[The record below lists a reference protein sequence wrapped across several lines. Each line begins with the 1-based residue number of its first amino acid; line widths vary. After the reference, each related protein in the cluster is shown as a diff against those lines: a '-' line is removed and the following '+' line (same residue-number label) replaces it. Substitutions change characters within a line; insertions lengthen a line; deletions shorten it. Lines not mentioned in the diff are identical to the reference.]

1 METFTRL
8 RSFGWRSLAAVALTA
23 LTLAGCG
30 GSGGGGSSM
39 TGTSSGSSCNDS
51 SCGTLM
57 VGVTDAEGDFINYSV
72 DVLSVT
78 LQRQNGA
85 TVEMLPAKT
94 RIDFAQLTDLS
105 DLLAVSTLAP
115 GDFVSGTIRVDYSTA
130 EVFVEVA
137 GQSVKANVVDA
148 NGQALGVTDLTVRLS
163 NRNHLVVTPARVTF
177 LTLDFDLA
185 ASNSVDTTQNPPVVT
200 ARPYIVADVE
210 PTAQRDLRIRGA
222 LVSADT
228 TASTYTVQVRPWFAK
243 DGDHGRAT
251 VHTTSTTSFE
261 INGVASTGSA
271 GLTALAALPAGTLT
285 VAFGTLSTQD
295 KTFTA
300 TTVHAG
306 DSVGGER
313 LDAVQGNV
321 VSRTA
326 TQLTIKG
333 AFTAR
338 HDHDAGAI
346 RTAVITIGPNTKVLK
361 AGDPTGTFT
370 TDAISVGQGIM
381 AFGTFADPTGT
392 TAAATLDATAGRVRL
407 LPTQVRGVVNSIV
420 AGQMNLNLRAIDR
433 LGVAMFNFAGTGTT
447 TAVDANPADYE
458 VTTGTLSLA
467 SLTAGESAKV
477 VGFVTPFGAAPPDF
491 DGRTVIDRADIPD
504 LLAIGWGKTGTTA
517 PFTSLANTGIVLDL
531 HNTSIG
537 VVHHL
542 FVDLQRTDLL
552 TLASSPTIVSGTGR
566 VLFGVAK
573 RGNIE
578 LFTNF
583 ADLVSAIT
591 THLNAGES
599 ALSFGATGAY
609 DRTTNT
615 LAADHISVFF
625 TSTN

>member
-1 METFTRL
+1 
-8 RSFGWRSLAAVALTA
+8 
-23 LTLAGCG
+23 
-30 GSGGGGSSM
+30 M
-39 TGTSSGSSCNDS
+39 TGTSSGSN
-51 SCGTLM
+51 GTLM

-85 TVEMLPAKT
+85 TVEMLPATT

-105 DLLAVSTLAP
+105 DLLAVANLAP
-115 GDFVSGTIRVDYSTA
+115 GDFVGGTIRVDYSTA

-148 NGQALGVTDLTVRLS
+148 SGQALGVTDLTVQLS
-163 NRNHLVVTPARVTF
+163 NRNHLVVTPGRVSF

-185 ASNSVDTTQNPPVVT
+185 ASNSVDTTKTPPVVT

-210 PTAQRDLRIRGA
+210 PAAQRDLRVRGA

-228 TASTYTVQVRPWFAK
+228 AASTYLVNVRPWFRK

-251 VHTTSTTSFE
+251 VHTTSTTAFE

-271 GLTALAALPAGTLT
+271 GLAALAALPAGTLT

-306 DSVGGER
+306 DSVSGER
-313 LDAVQGNV
+313 LDSVQGNV

-333 AFTAR
+333 AFAAR
-338 HDHDAGAI
+338 HDHDAGAV

-361 AGDPTGTFT
+361 TGDPSGTFT
-370 TDAISVGQGIM
+370 TNAISIGQGIV
-381 AFGTFADPTGT
+381 AFGTFADPTT
-392 TAAATLDATAGRVRL
+392 TTTPATLDATAGRVRL
-407 LPTQVRGVVNSIV
+407 LPTRINGVVNSV
-420 AGQMNLNLRAIDR
+420 VPGQLNLNLRAIDR
-433 LGVAMFNFAGTGTT
+433 LGIDMFNFAGTGTT

-458 VTTGTLSLA
+458 VATGTLSLA
-467 SLTAGESAKV
+467 SLTAGESARV
-477 VGFVTPFGAAPPDF
+477 LGFVTPFGAAPPDF

-517 PFTSLANTGIVLDL
+517 PFTSIGNSGIVLDL
-531 HNTSIG
+531 HNSSIG
-537 VVHHL
+537 VVHHM
-542 FVDLQRTDLL
+542 FVDLQRKDLL
-552 TLASSPTIVSGTGR
+552 TLASSPTIVPASGS

-578 LFTNF
+578 LFTSF
-583 ADLVSAIT
+583 ADLVTAIT

-599 ALSFGATGAY
+599 AVSLGATGAY
-609 DRTTNT
+609 DATTNT

-625 TSTN
+625 TSPN

>member
-1 METFTRL
+1 MDTFNLL
-8 RSFGWRSLAAVALTA
+8 RSLRWRTLAGVVLTA

-30 GSGGGGSSM
+30 GSGGGSSSM
-39 TGTSSGSSCNDS
+39 TGSSDSSCTGS

-57 VGVTDAEGDFINYSV
+57 VAVTDAEGDFINYSV
-72 DVLSVT
+72 DVVSVT

-85 TVEMLPAKT
+85 TVEMLPATT
-94 RIDFAQLTDLS
+94 RVDFAQLTDLS
-105 DLLAVSTLAP
+105 DLLAASTLAP
-115 GDFVSGTIRVDYSTA
+115 GEFVGGTIRVDYSTA
-130 EVFVEVA
+130 DVFVEVG
-137 GQSVKANVVDA
+137 GQSVKANVVDG
-148 NGQALGVTDLTVRLS
+148 NGQALGVTDLTVQLS
-163 NRNHLVVTPARVTF
+163 NRNHLVVSPARVSF

-210 PTAQRDLRIRGA
+210 PAAQRDLRVRGA

-228 TASTYTVQVRPWFAK
+228 TASTYTVRVRPWFVK

-261 INGVASTGSA
+261 INGVASMGNA

-333 AFTAR
+333 AFSAR
-338 HDHDAGAI
+338 HDHDAGAV
-346 RTAVITIGPNTKVLK
+346 RTAVITIGLNTKVLK
-361 AGDPTGTFT
+361 TGDPAGTFT

-381 AFGTFADPTGT
+381 AFGTFADPTSST
-392 TAAATLDATAGRVRL
+392 TAATLDATAGRVRL
-407 LPTQVRGVVNSIV
+407 LPTHVRGVVNSIV
-420 AGQMNLNLRAIDR
+420 AGQLNLNLRAIDR
-433 LGVAMFNFAGTGTT
+433 LGVDMFNFAGTGTS

-458 VTTGTLSLA
+458 VATGTLSLA
-467 SLTAGESAKV
+467 SLTTGESAKV
-477 VGFVTPFGAAPPDF
+477 LGFVTPFGAAPPDF

-504 LLAIGWGKTGTTA
+504 LLAIGWGRTGTTA
-517 PFTSLANTGIVLDL
+517 PFTSLDNTGIVLDL
-531 HNTSIG
+531 HNMSIG
-537 VVHHL
+537 ERHDL
-542 FVDLQRTDLL
+542 FVDMQRKDLL
-552 TLASSPTIVSGTGR
+552 TLASSPTIVSGTGP

-578 LFTNF
+578 LFTSF
-583 ADLVSAIT
+583 ADLVAAIT

-599 ALSFGATGAY
+599 AASLMATGAY
-609 DRTTNT
+609 DPTTNT
-615 LAADHISVFF
+615 LAANHISVFF
-625 TSTN
+625 ISTN

>member
-8 RSFGWRSLAAVALTA
+8 RSIRWRSLAGVALAA

-30 GSGGGGSSM
+30 GSSGGGSSM
-39 TGTSSGSSCNDS
+39 AGNSSGSS
-51 SCGTLM
+51 GTLM

-78 LQRQNGA
+78 LQRQSGA

-105 DLLAVSTLAP
+105 DLLAVATLAP
-115 GDFVSGTIRVDYSTA
+115 GEFVGGTIRVDYSTA

-148 NGQALGVTDLTVRLS
+148 NGQALGVTDLTVQLS
-163 NRNHLVVTPARVTF
+163 NRNHLVVTPARVSF

-185 ASNSVDTTQNPPVVT
+185 ASNSVDTTKTPPVVT

-210 PTAQRDLRIRGA
+210 PPAQRDLRVRGA

-228 TASTYTVQVRPWFAK
+228 TASTYTVDVRPWFRK

-271 GLTALAALPAGTLT
+271 GLAALAALPASTLT

-313 LDAVQGNV
+313 LDSVQGNV

-333 AFTAR
+333 AFAAR
-338 HDHDAGAI
+338 HDHDAGAV

-361 AGDPTGTFT
+361 TGDPSGTFT
-370 TDAISVGQGIM
+370 TDAISVGQGIV
-381 AFGTFADPTGT
+381 AFGTFADPTT
-392 TAAATLDATAGRVRL
+392 TTTAATLDATAGRVRL
-407 LPTQVRGVVNSIV
+407 QPTRIHGIVNSIV
-420 AGQMNLNLRAIDR
+420 AGQMNLNLRGIDR
-433 LGVAMFNFAGTGTT
+433 LGVDMFNFAGTGTT

-458 VTTGTLSLA
+458 VATGTLSLA

-477 VGFVTPFGAAPPDF
+477 LGFVTPFGAAPPDF
-491 DGRTVIDRADIPD
+491 DGRAVIDRADIPD
-504 LLAIGWGKTGTTA
+504 LLAIGWGKTGTAA
-517 PFTSLANTGIVLDL
+517 PFTSLSNLGLVLDL

-537 VVHHL
+537 VVHHML
-542 FVDLQRTDLL
+542 IDWQRTDLL
-552 TLASSPTIVSGTGR
+552 TLASSPTIVPATGL

-573 RGNIE
+573 RGDIE

-583 ADLVSAIT
+583 ADLVTAIT
-591 THLNAGES
+591 AHLNAGDS
-599 ALSFGATGAY
+599 AVSLMATGAY

-615 LAADHISVFF
+615 LAANHISVFF

>member
-8 RSFGWRSLAAVALTA
+8 RSIRWRSLAAVALAA

-30 GSGGGGSSM
+30 GSSGGGSSM
-39 TGTSSGSSCNDS
+39 AGNSSGSN
-51 SCGTLM
+51 GTLM
-57 VGVTDAEGDFINYSV
+57 IGVTDAEGDFINYSV
-72 DVLSVT
+72 DVLSVS

-105 DLLAVSTLAP
+105 DLLAVATLAP
-115 GDFVSGTIRVDYSTA
+115 GDFVGGTIRVDYSTA

-148 NGQALGVTDLTVRLS
+148 NGQPLGVTDLTVQLS
-163 NRNHLVVTPARVTF
+163 NRNHLVVTPARVSF

-185 ASNSVDTTQNPPVVT
+185 ASNSVDTTKTPPVVT

-210 PTAQRDLRIRGA
+210 PPAQRDLRVRGA
-222 LVSADT
+222 LVSTDT
-228 TASTYTVQVRPWFAK
+228 AASTYTVNVRPWFGK

-285 VAFGTLSTQD
+285 VAFGTLSTAD

-321 VSRTA
+321 VSRTT

-333 AFTAR
+333 AFAAR
-338 HDHDAGAI
+338 HDHDAGAV

-361 AGDPTGTFT
+361 TGDPSGTFT
-370 TDAISVGQGIM
+370 TDAISVGQSIV
-381 AFGTFADPTGT
+381 AFGTFADPTT
-392 TAAATLDATAGRVRL
+392 TTTAATLDATAGRVRL
-407 LPTQVRGVVNSIV
+407 QPTRIHGIVNSIV

-433 LGVAMFNFAGTGTT
+433 LGVDMFNFAGTGTT

-458 VTTGTLSLA
+458 VATGTLSLA
-467 SLTAGESAKV
+467 SLSAGESAKV
-477 VGFVTPFGAAPPDF
+477 LGFVTPFGAAPPDF
-491 DGRTVIDRADIPD
+491 DGRTVIDRADTPD
-504 LLAIGWGKTGTTA
+504 LLAIGWGRTGTAA
-517 PFTSLANTGIVLDL
+517 PFASLGNTGIVLDL

-537 VVHHL
+537 VVHHM
-542 FVDLQRTDLL
+542 FIDMQRTDLL
-552 TLASSPTIVSGTGR
+552 TLASSPTIVPATGL

-573 RGNIE
+573 RGDIE

-583 ADLVSAIT
+583 ADLVAAIT
-591 THLNAGES
+591 AHLNAGDS
-599 ALSFGATGAY
+599 AVSLMATGAY

-615 LAADHISVFF
+615 LAANHISVFF
-625 TSTN
+625 TSN

>member
-1 METFTRL
+1 MDTFNRL
-8 RSFGWRSLAAVALTA
+8 RSIRWRSLAAVTLAA

-39 TGTSSGSSCNDS
+39 AGTTSGSSCSGS

-72 DVLSVT
+72 DVLSVS

-94 RIDFAQLTDLS
+94 RVDFAQLTDLS
-105 DLLAVSTLAP
+105 DLLAVATLAP
-115 GDFVSGTIRVDYSTA
+115 GDFVGGTIRVDYSTA
-130 EVFVEVA
+130 EIFVEVA
-137 GQSVKANVVDA
+137 KQSVKANVVDA
-148 NGQALGVTDLTVRLS
+148 NGQPLGVTDLTVQLS
-163 NRNHLVVTPARVTF
+163 NRNHLVVTPARVSF
-177 LTLDFDLA
+177 LTLDFNLA
-185 ASNSVDTTQNPPVVT
+185 ASNSVDTTKSPPVVT
-200 ARPYIVADVE
+200 AQPFIVADVE
-210 PTAQRDLRIRGA
+210 PAAQRDLRVRGA
-222 LVSADT
+222 LVSVDT
-228 TASTYTVQVRPWFAK
+228 IASTYTVGVRPWFLK

-251 VHTTSTTSFE
+251 VHTTSTTTFE

-285 VAFGTLSTQD
+285 VAFGTLSTAD

-300 TTVHAG
+300 TTVQAG

-313 LDAVQGNV
+313 LDSVEGNV

-333 AFTAR
+333 AFAAR
-338 HDHDAGAI
+338 HDHDAGAV
-346 RTAVITIGPNTKVLK
+346 RTAVVTIGPNTKVLK
-361 AGDPTGTFT
+361 TGDPTGTFT
-370 TDAISVGQGIM
+370 TDAISVGQGIV
-381 AFGTFADPTGT
+381 AFGTFADPTT
-392 TAAATLDATAGRVRL
+392 TTTAATLDATAGRVRL
-407 LPTQVRGVVNSIV
+407 LATRVNGTVNRIV
-420 AGQMNLNLRAIDR
+420 PGQLNLNLRAIDR
-433 LGVAMFNFAGTGTT
+433 LGVDMFNFAGTGTT

-458 VTTGTLSLA
+458 VATGTLSLA
-467 SLTAGESAKV
+467 PLSTGQSAKV
-477 VGFVTPFGAAPPDF
+477 LGFVTPFGAAPPDF
-491 DGRTVIDRADIPD
+491 EGHTVIDRADIPD
-504 LLAIGWGKTGTTA
+504 LLAIGWGKSGTAA
-517 PFTSLANTGIVLDL
+517 PFTSLSNTGIVLDL

-537 VVHHL
+537 AQHDL
-542 FVDLQRTDLL
+542 FVDLQRMDLL
-552 TLASSPTIVSGTGR
+552 TLASSPTIVPATGS

-578 LFTNF
+578 LFTSF
-583 ADLVSAIT
+583 ADLVTAIT

-599 ALSFGATGAY
+599 AVALMATGAY
-609 DRTTNT
+609 DTTTNT

>member
-1 METFTRL
+1 MDTLNLL
-8 RSFGWRSLAAVALTA
+8 RSLRWRSLAAIALAA

-39 TGTSSGSSCNDS
+39 TDTSSSSCSGS

-57 VGVTDAEGDFINYSV
+57 VGVTDAEGDFLNYSV

-78 LQRQNGA
+78 LERQNGA
-85 TVEMLPAKT
+85 TVEMLPATT
-94 RIDFAQLTDLS
+94 RVDFAQLTDLS
-105 DLLAVSTLAP
+105 DLLAVSALAP
-115 GDFVSGTIRVDYSTA
+115 GDFVGGTIRVDYSTA

-148 NGQALGVTDLTVRLS
+148 NGQALGVTDLTVHLS
-163 NRNHLVVTPARVTF
+163 NRNHLVVTPARVSF

-185 ASNSVDTTQNPPVVT
+185 ASNTVDTTQNPPVVT

-210 PTAQRDLRIRGA
+210 PAAQRDLRVRGA

-243 DGDHGRAT
+243 DGDHGRVT

-261 INGVASTGSA
+261 INGVASMGGE

-295 KTFTA
+295 KAFTA

-326 TQLTIKG
+326 TELTIKG
-333 AFTAR
+333 AFSAR
-338 HDHDAGAI
+338 HDHDFGAV

-361 AGDPTGTFT
+361 TGDPMGTFT

-381 AFGTFADPTGT
+381 AFGTFADPTTST
-392 TAAATLDATAGRVRL
+392 TAATLDATAGRVRL
-407 LPTQVRGVVNSIV
+407 LPTHVRGVVNSVV

-433 LGVAMFNFAGTGTT
+433 LGVDMFDFTGTGTSP
-447 TAVDANPADYE
+447 AVDANPADYE
-458 VTTGTLSLA
+458 VATGTLSLA
-467 SLTAGESAKV
+467 SLNAGESAKV
-477 VGFVTPFGAAPPDF
+477 LGFVTPFGAAPPDF

-517 PFTSLANTGIVLDL
+517 PFTTLGNTGIVLDL

-537 VVHHL
+537 ARHEL
-542 FVDLQRTDLL
+542 IVDLQRQDLL
-552 TLASSPTIVSGTGR
+552 TLASSPTIVSATGP

-573 RGNIE
+573 RGDIE
-578 LFTNF
+578 LFTSF
-583 ADLVSAIT
+583 ADLVAAIT
-591 THLNAGES
+591 AHLNAGQS
-599 ALSFGATGAY
+599 AVSLMATGAY
-609 DRTTNT
+609 DTTTNT

>member
-1 METFTRL
+1 MNTFSLL
-8 RSFGWRSLAAVALTA
+8 RSLRWRSLAGIAVAA
-23 LTLAGCG
+23 LTLAGCS
-30 GSGGGGSSM
+30 GSGGGGSA
-39 TGTSSGSSCNDS
+39 TAGSSGSSCGS

-57 VGVTDAEGDFINYSV
+57 VGVTDAEGDFLNYSV
-72 DVLSVT
+72 DVQSVT

-85 TVEMLPAKT
+85 TVELLPATT

-105 DLLAVSTLAP
+105 DLLSASTLAG
-115 GDFVSGTIRVDYSTA
+115 GDFVGGTIRVDYSTA

-148 NGQALGVTDLTVRLS
+148 NGQALGVTDLTVQLS
-163 NRNHLVVTPARVTF
+163 NRNHLVVTPARVSF

-185 ASNSVDTTQNPPVVT
+185 ASNSVDTTKSPPVVT

-210 PTAQRDLRIRGA
+210 PAAQRPLRVRGA
-222 LVSADT
+222 LVSTDAA
-228 TASTYTVQVRPWFAK
+228 ASAYVVQVRPWFQK
-243 DGDHGRAT
+243 DGDHGNAT
-251 VHTTSTTSFE
+251 VHTTSTTTFE
-261 INGVASTGSA
+261 INGAASVGSA

-285 VAFGTLSTQD
+285 VAFGTLSTAD

-300 TTVHAG
+300 TTVQAG

-333 AFTAR
+333 AFAAR
-338 HDHDAGAI
+338 HDHGPGAV
-346 RTAVITIGPNTKVLK
+346 RTAVITIGPDTKVLK
-361 AGDPTGTFT
+361 TGDPTGTFT

-381 AFGTFADPTGT
+381 AFGTFADPTTST
-392 TAAATLDATAGRVRL
+392 TAATLDATAGRVRL

-420 AGQMNLNLRAIDR
+420 AGQLNLNLRAIDR
-433 LGVAMFNFAGTGTT
+433 LGVDMFNFAGTGTS

-458 VTTGTLSLA
+458 VATGTLTLA
-467 SLTAGESAKV
+467 SLSAGESAKV
-477 VGFVTPFGAAPPDF
+477 LGFVTPFGAAPPDF
-491 DGRTVIDRADIPD
+491 DGRTVIDHADIPD
-504 LLAIGWGKTGTTA
+504 LLAIGWGKGTTA
-517 PFTSLANTGIVLDL
+517 PFTTLGNTGIVLDL

-537 VVHHL
+537 RHDL
-542 FVDLQRTDLL
+542 IVDLQHQDLL
-552 TLASSPTIVSGTGR
+552 ALASSPTIVAGTGS

-578 LFTNF
+578 LFTSF
-583 ADLVSAIT
+583 ADLVTAIT
-591 THLNAGES
+591 AHLNAGES
-599 ALSFGATGAY
+599 AVSLMATGAY
-609 DRTTNT
+609 DTTTNT

-625 TSTN
+625 SSTN